1 MAEQSRR
8 VAWIPVVVLAVLL
21 ALVLVALNGIRD
33 TLTTATEQG
42 LPELIAPSSEIDR
55 SGAVIVESVRSLSEL
70 STVEVIQST
79 TVEKGEDRGW
89 LDWAAGDRVFLFAVA
104 GISAGV
110 DLSDVQEGDVTIDQ
124 EANAIELRLP
134 APSITSIEVD
144 NEQTRV
150 YDRDTGL
157 FTQGNADLE
166 RSARLAAEEL
176 MVGAALENGLLDDA
190 EKTTEDALTQ
200 FLTATGFHDVEI
212 TFDEPDDS
220 RG

>member
-1 MAEQSRR
+1 MAEHTRR
-8 VAWIPVVVLAVLL
+8 IAWIPVVVLAVLL

-33 TLTTATEQG
+33 TLSTATEQG
-42 LPELIAPSSEIDR
+42 LPELIAPASEIDR

-70 STVEVIQST
+70 STVEVVQST

-89 LDWAAGDRVFLFAVA
+89 LDWAAGDRIFLFAVA

-110 DLSDVQEGDVTIDQ
+110 DLSDVDEGDVTIDE
-124 EANAIELRLP
+124 EANAISLRLP

-144 NEQTRV
+144 NDQTRV

-176 MVGAALENGLLDDA
+176 MVDAALKAGLLDDA
-190 EKTTEDALTQ
+190 EKATSDALTQ
-200 FLTATGFHDVEI
+200 FLTATGFDDVDI